1 MAKGIFVI
9 TGPTATGKTALG
21 VQAAKALDGEVI
33 SADAMQLYRGMVIG
47 TAAPTPEETEG
58 SRTTWW
64 APWTR
69 GRVTPWAVTCRRHPA
84 APTIS

>member
-21 VQAAKALDGEVI
+21 VRAAKALDGEVI

-47 TAAPTPEETEG
+47 TAAPTPEETANEIWMIEREG
-58 SRTTWW
+58 E
-64 APWTR
+64 AKN
-69 GRVTPWAVTCRRHPA
+69 AQ
-84 APTIS
+84 